1 MMGVSQ
7 LQHGVSMG
15 CAIAAICAQRPGS
28 LNPWRKGKFEALPG
42 SLKLTQLGI
51 THFWMFFRSGNKT
64 WNMWTI
70 DDCMLG
76 LTTPKKAVIQ
86 YDQKDWRDIAIT

>member
-42 SLKLTQLGI
+42 SLQLTQLGI
-51 THFWMFFRSGNKT
+51 TQVFWMFFGVGTR
-64 WNMWTI
+64 
-70 DDCMLG
+70 LG
-76 LTTPKKAVIQ
+76 ICGL
-86 YDQKDWRDIAIT
+86 